1 MSFSE
6 APLSIPRSYQ
16 LIRDEL
22 KAKERMLSYFVE
34 ILSANCKL

>member
-16 LIRDEL
+16 WIGDEL
-22 KAKERMLSYFVE
+22 KAKNGIFSYFIE
-34 ILSANCKL
+34 ILCANCKL